1 MHFDNLEIN
10 SIIERFKKIK
20 LSSLPQNEDS
30 LKLWQAYTTI
40 CKKTYIPSEKI
51 LSESHKERV
60 RQLKQNAHIVATSK
74 NCSLEKKYLLPLFEQ
89 IEHEWLNPSPT
100 LIRSKIENTT
110 VNSEAKIMRNLM
122 FCAHTSQLHLHNIKQ
137 FLIESGIKNIVEHYY
152 SSNCGVANVRLC
164 RFSHNPAEVNTHID
178 EEFDLD
184 SEGNLAYNI
193 NLHADYGLPREVI
206 KVFIYKS
213 ANKKNIIL
221 NKSHGLTE
229 LKHKLPRHQMPWEYW
244 QWISAVGKEIT
255 CMVFNSNWLQHRA
268 IRPSKAHDRDSIEIT
283 ILPKIENDFP
293 IIQAGNMAGM
303 CKNPFMSWEK

>member
-10 SIIERFKKIK
+10 NIIERFKKIK

-30 LKLWQAYTTI
+30 LKLWKAYTTI
-40 CKKTYIPSEKI
+40 CKKTHIPSEEI
-51 LSESHKERV
+51 LSESHKEKA
-60 RQLKQNAHIVATSK
+60 RQLIQNAHIVTTSK

-89 IEHEWLNPSPT
+89 IEHEWHNPSPT

-110 VNSEAKIMRNLM
+110 VNSGAKIMRNLM

-152 SSNCGVANVRLC
+152 SSNCGITNVRLC

-193 NLHADYGLPREVI
+193 NMHTDSGLPREVI

-229 LKHKLPRHQMPWEYW
+229 LNHRG

-268 IRPSKAHDRDSIEIT
+268 IRPSKEHDRDSIEIT
-283 ILPKIENDFP
+283 ILPRIENDFP